1 MRKIKALVL
10 GLALFSA
17 MVFGSPT
24 YALDVS
30 DIIGVIGG
38 GFLVETIAGPL
49 NDFINTITLNK
60 GVASEDMTKVVP
72 IVSAGQGTRIGA
84 AQVSGPKSAV
94 DRTKAVARIDA
105 VFKDR
110 FRIEILIPIDSLNPL
125 ERFRRVQGVGI
136 SAVIDYKL

>member
-1 MRKIKALVL
+1 VL

-72 IVSAGQGTRIGA
+72 
-84 AQVSGPKSAV
+84 
-94 DRTKAVARIDA
+94 
-105 VFKDR
+105 
-110 FRIEILIPIDSLNPL
+110 DS
-125 ERFRRVQGVGI
+125 FRRAGHKNRCRPRSQGQN
-136 SAVIDYKL
+136 LL

>member
-1 MRKIKALVL
+1 MKKIKALVL

-17 MVFGSPT
+17 MVFGGPT

-49 NDFINTITLNK
+49 NDFINTITFNK